1 MLIHIKSPCEE
12 LADEW
17 EITPNKQPMTLYELT
32 QLRNATKIND
42 PDRPSLIC
50 IGSRPGMGK
59 TAFALDIVLD
69 AAISN
74 QKDILIFF

>member
-1 MLIHIKSPCEE
+1 MLVHIKMLCKQI
-12 LADEW
+12 ADELGL
-17 EITPNKQPMTLYELT
+17 IPTKKQIDLGELT

-59 TAFALDIVLD
+59 TAIALDIVLD

-74 QKDILIFF
+74 